1 MKKILFILLG
11 CIFLESGAQNFTS
24 SENFIYS
31 KTYLSKD
38 GSKVSENVTYF
49 DGLGRAKQN
58 IAIKTTPSGK
68 DLVTPILYDELGRE
82 AIEVLPF
89 PISSQNGG
97 YHGAL
102 DKTSADA
109 FYGDKAYAE
118 KVFENSP
125 LQRVVEQKQT
135 GNKWEGHPVEYAY
148 SFNNLNEVVR
158 YTSTT
163 TWSNGTTRSS
173 LKKSGYHPRATLYK
187 NTTTDENGNK
197 TIEFINSQEQ
207 VIMIR
212 RQLGTQ
218 SVDTYYVYN
227 DYDQLDFVIT
237 PLAEEAFKNLSSF
250 TKSDTDPII
259 A

>member
-1 MKKILFILLG
+1 
-11 CIFLESGAQNFTS
+11 
-24 SENFIYS
+24 
-31 KTYLSKD
+31 
-38 GSKVSENVTYF
+38 
-49 DGLGRAKQN
+49 
-58 IAIKTTPSGK
+58 
-68 DLVTPILYDELGRE
+68 
-82 AIEVLPF
+82 
-89 PISSQNGG
+89 ISSQNGG
-97 YHGAL
+97 YHGVL
-102 DKTSADA
+102 SPTSADV

-259 A
+259 ANLCFTYRYDGRRRKVEQRLPGKDWEYNVYDKQDRLVLS